1 MHYGCFFAKIYIGG
15 LCLFEEGVFMSTN
28 LMPLEAETRVLIDR
42 TLENLGWILNGKE
55 QNVYYEQPRTEA
67 EKKKLGGKRP
77 DYVLYSKEY
86 DKPLIVIE
94 AKKKGSR
101 IDTALEQGISYARAI
116 EAPLVFAT
124 DGVFCKAFHTLANRP
139 PILNG
144 EEIDEFIREA
154 LALRYLN
161 SYEVNTVS
169 PKVQYDRKE
178 LIRIFDE
185 ANNMLRGEGLRAG
198 TERFGEFANIL
209 FLKLISESEQIK
221 RESGIR
227 TNFDIACSWDSIKQI
242 PFSTRIEYINK
253 TVNEKLNA
261 LYNTDIFT
269 KLQIRDPSILKE
281 IMDKLDPLMLT
292 DVDSDVKGDAFE
304 YFLKASTSTKNDLG
318 EYFTPRHIVKTMVRL
333 VNPQIGETVYDPF
346 CGTGGFLIESFRYI
360 YNNMVRTESNLK
372 TLREKTV
379 YGNEITNTARITK
392 MNMILAGDGH
402 SNIHK
407 MDSLANPPYIDKIKY
422 DDEGNVIRDVEG
434 NVLYTSEYKGIYD
447 IVLANMPYSQ
457 KTKHG
462 SLYDLP
468 STNGDSICV
477 QHCMKAINSTAP
489 NGRMALVVPEGFL
502 FRKDLTKTREY
513 LLNHC
518 ELQSVISLPQGVFLP
533 YTGVKTDIIYATKVN
548 QKVNPSEKRKDFW
561 YFDVKSDGYTLDN
574 HRRKL
579 DTPSDLNKYEEY
591 RKLDNDQASDML
603 KVGFEL
609 ISLDK
614 VSKNSYV
621 LVGSRYRNAIPSRN
635 YSSELVKLGDVAD
648 LIRGISFPKNAQKNM
663 GDPNSLK
670 VVTTRAAKV
679 DGIDFDKIIYV
690 DESYAKD
697 NKVVKKNDIL
707 ISLANSLDLVGR
719 VTYVDDDYQNLSF
732 GAFMGLIRVKP
743 NRVHPVYLYN
753 ILKSPIARDYYK
765 GVAKT
770 TTNISNLTFEDLSS
784 FSFPLPNWEE
794 QNRIAKEIT
803 SYNQIIIG
811 AKKILNSYIPRIN
824 CNVTDIKSLNEIA
837 IFKPSKDEVKDLP
850 DDTEVSFVPMATL
863 NTFNPSFKVV
873 ERRNISDV
881 RNGYT
886 YFRDNDILL
895 AKITPCFENGK
906 AAIAR
911 NLTNGIGFGSTEY
924 IVIRANDSLV
934 YPEWIFY
941 HINTFKFI
949 NDGKSFMTG
958 TAGQQRIDLNYVKQY
973 RIPVPSLEEQ
983 KKILDQISYEQSLIE
998 SSKQLIKV
1006 FTEKIESRIKEVWG
1020 E

>member
-1 MHYGCFFAKIYIGG
+1 MN
-15 LCLFEEGVFMSTN
+15 SNT
-28 LMPLEAETRVLIDR
+28 MPLEAETRLLIDR
-42 TLENLGWILNGKE
+42 SLENLGWKLKGKDK
-55 QNVYYEQPRTEA
+55 NVFFEQPRTET
-67 EKKKLGGKRP
+67 ERKKLGGKRP
-77 DYVLYSKEY
+77 DYVLYSKGS

-101 IDTALEQGISYARAI
+101 IDAALEQGIGYARTL

-124 DGVFCKAFHTLANRP
+124 DGVFCKAFHTGANRT

-154 LALRYLN
+154 LALRYLT

-198 TERFGEFANIL
+198 IERFGEFANIL

-221 RESGIR
+221 SESGIQ
-227 TNFDIACSWDSIKQI
+227 TKFDIACSWDSIKQI
-242 PFSTRIEYINK
+242 PSSTRIEYINK
-253 TVNEKLNA
+253 TVYDKLNA

-269 KLQIRDPSILKE
+269 PLQIRDASILKE

-346 CGTGGFLIESFRYI
+346 CGTGGFLIESFRHI
-360 YNNMVRTESNLK
+360 YNNMARTEANK
-372 TLREKTV
+372 KILRESTV

-402 SNIHK
+402 SNIEMK
-407 MDSLANPPYIDKIKY
+407 DSLANPIDGTTTY
-422 DDEGNVIRDVEG
+422 TDE
-434 NVLYTSEYKGIYD
+434 KGIVHHNGFD

-477 QHCMKAINSTAP
+477 QHCMKAINSASE

-502 FRKDLTKTREY
+502 FRKDLAKTREY
-513 LLNHC
+513 LLDRC
-518 ELQSVISLPQGVFLP
+518 QLQSIISLPQGVFLP

-548 QKVNPSEKRKDFW
+548 TKVKASEKKKSFW

-579 DTPSDLNKYEEY
+579 DAPSDLAKYEEY
-591 RKLDNDQASDML
+591 RKLDEEQTADML
-603 KVGFEL
+603 NVGFEVIPL
-609 ISLDK
+609 EK
-614 VSKNSYV
+614 VCRNSYI
-621 LVGSRYRNAIPSRN
+621 LVGSRYREQKEIQSNYEVVTIGSVASLVNGYAFPMALQGKDGTIPFYKVGDMNTKGNEVEMRLSNN
-635 YSSELVKLGDVAD
+635 YVSNELAVSKKWRTAPAGVV
-648 LIRGISFPKNAQKNM
+648 IFPKIGAAIATNKKRILTEPSLFDNNVM
-663 GDPNSLK
+663 GIICGDRILPKFMLYLLNSIDISQWASLSNPPSISMDAVLK
-670 VVTTRAAKV
+670 QR
-679 DGIDFDKIIYV
+679 I
-690 DESYAKD
+690 
-697 NKVVKKNDIL
+697 
-707 ISLANSLDLVGR
+707 
-719 VTYVDDDYQNLSF
+719 
-732 GAFMGLIRVKP
+732 
-743 NRVHPVYLYN
+743 
-753 ILKSPIARDYYK
+753 
-765 GVAKT
+765 
-770 TTNISNLTFEDLSS
+770 
-784 FSFPLPNWEE
+784 PLPPLDIQRQIVRELDGY
-794 QNRIAKEIT
+794 QQVIA
-803 SYNQIIIG
+803 G
-811 AKKILNSYIPRIN
+811 AKMALSNYLPTIS
-824 CNVTDIKSLNEIA
+824 CSLGSKEAIEDIA
-837 IFKPSKDEVKDLP
+837 IFKPAKDEVKSMSGETD
-850 DDTEVSFVPMATL
+850 VSFVPMTDINA
-863 NTFNPSFKVV
+863 FDASFTPKENRKLSEVL
-873 ERRNISDV
+873 S
-881 RNGYT
+881 GFT
-886 YFRDNDILL
+886 YFKDNDILL

-924 IVIRANDSLV
+924 IVIRANTSLV

-941 HINTFKFI
+941 HINTPEFI
-949 NDGKSFMTG
+949 DGGKSYMTG
-958 TAGQQRIDLNYVKQY
+958 TAGQQRIDISYVKQY

-998 SSKQLIKV
+998 PSKQLINV
-1006 FTEKIESRIKEVWG
+1006 FTEKIKTRIKEVWG

>member
-1 MHYGCFFAKIYIGG
+1 MNPN
-15 LCLFEEGVFMSTN
+15 T
-28 LMPLEAETRVLIDR
+28 MPLEAETRVLIDR
-42 TLENLGWILNGKE
+42 SLENLGWKLNGKD
-55 QNVYYEQPRTEA
+55 QNVYYEQPRSEA

-77 DYVLYSKEY
+77 DYVLYSKDS

-94 AKKKGSR
+94 AKKKGVRLDS
-101 IDTALEQGISYARAI
+101 ALEQGIQYAKAI

-124 DGVFCKAFHTLANRP
+124 DGVFCKAFHTVANRP

-154 LALRYLN
+154 LALRYLT

-198 TERFGEFANIL
+198 IERFGEFANIL

-221 RESGIR
+221 RESGIP
-227 TNFDIACSWDSIKQI
+227 TKFDIACSWDSIKQI
-242 PFSTRIEYINK
+242 PISTRIEYINK
-253 TVNEKLNA
+253 TVYDKLNA
-261 LYNTDIFT
+261 LYDTDIFT
-269 KLQIRDPSILKE
+269 PLQIRDASILKE

-333 VNPQIGETVYDPF
+333 VNPQIGEKIYDPF

-360 YNNMVRTESNLK
+360 HNNMARTDANMK
-372 TLREKTV
+372 TLRESTV

-402 SNIHK
+402 SNIQ
-407 MDSLANPPYIDKIKY
+407 MLDSLANPIDGTETY
-422 DDEGNVIRDVEG
+422 TENG
-434 NVLYTSEYKGIYD
+434 VLHHRGFD

-462 SLYDLP
+462 NLYDLP

-477 QHCMKAINSTAP
+477 QHCMKAINSAAE

-502 FRKDLTKTREY
+502 FRKDLAKTREY
-513 LLNHC
+513 LLDHC
-518 ELQSVISLPQGVFLP
+518 QLQSIISLPQGVFLP

-548 QKVNPSEKRKDFW
+548 KRVKPSEKKKDFW

-579 DTPSDLNKYEEY
+579 ETPSDLAKYEEY
-591 RKLDNDQASDML
+591 RKLDEEQTDDML
-603 KVGFEL
+603 NVGFEV
-609 ISLDK
+609 IPLDK
-614 VSKNSYV
+614 VRQNAHI
-621 LVGSRYRNAIPSRN
+621 LVGSRYRSFVENSTAYPMIN
-635 YSSELVKLGDVAD
+635 LGDEQFFTVCSGGTPNSTIPEYWNGDINWITLAD
-648 LIRGISFPKNAQKNM
+648 LPTSDFVSEIASTERTITESGLNNSNAKLLPVNT
-663 GDPNSLK
+663 
-670 VVTTRAAKV
+670 VVVSTRATIGRIGIARTELATNQGFKNIIIKDTTKVLPEYLAYILTTKRDEMIRLASGATFKEISKENFCKIQVPLPPFETQAKL
-679 DGIDFDKIIYV
+679 V
-690 DESYAKD
+690 DEIEGYRQIISGAQAIVSNYLPKIVCHTD
-697 NKVVKKNDIL
+697 N
-707 ISLANSLDLVGR
+707 
-719 VTYVDDDYQNLSF
+719 
-732 GAFMGLIRVKP
+732 
-743 NRVHPVYLYN
+743 
-753 ILKSPIARDYYK
+753 YK
-765 GVAKT
+765 T
-770 TTNISNLTFEDLSS
+770 ID
-784 FSFPLPNWEE
+784 
-794 QNRIAKEIT
+794 EIT
-803 SYNQIIIG
+803 MI
-811 AKKILNSYIPRIN
+811 
-824 CNVTDIKSLNEIA
+824 
-837 IFKPSKDEVKDLP
+837 KPSKDEVRELP
-850 DDTEVSFVPMATL
+850 GDTLVSFVPMADI
-863 NTFNPSFKVV
+863 NTFDASFALNENRKLA
-873 ERRNISDV
+873 DV
-881 RNGYT
+881 LSGFT
-886 YFRDNDILL
+886 YFKDNDILL

-924 IVIRANDSLV
+924 IVIRANTSLV

-941 HINTFKFI
+941 HINTPEFI
-949 NDGKSFMTG
+949 DGGKSFMTG
-958 TAGQQRIDLNYVKQY
+958 TAGQQRIDINYVKQY

-983 KKILDQISYEQSLIE
+983 KKVLDRISYEQSLVE
-998 SSKQLIKV
+998 PSKQIIKV
-1006 FTEKIESRIKEVWG
+1006 FTEKIEAHIKEVWG